1 MVGIDGTSI
10 KCGWCGIKRL
20 PAMPKATLIAMII
33 AGSVTMMISNS
44 LASAC
49 SSVLLGGCYANPV
62 VLSQDAVP
70 LKQAVPMKA
79 GLWRDELL
87 DSNGNP
93 VKNSSIESCRTASD
107 WRDHALAAGYE
118 ASEGC
123 SRTKLISRQI
133 GNPPALQVGMT
144 ETCREGG
151 KTLVMTSWLVRH
163 DNANQP
169 LNQYEMHS
177 TVSKVSKNASKQ
189 AAVSADR
196 TRHTWLSA
204 CSKT

>member
-1 MVGIDGTSI
+1 MQKV
-10 KCGWCGIKRL
+10 
-20 PAMPKATLIAMII
+20 ALIALAT
-33 AGSVTMMISNS
+33 AGSMTITINNS
-44 LASAC
+44 LASTC
-49 SSVLLGGCYANPV
+49 TSILPGGCYTKPV
-62 VLSQDAVP
+62 ALSQEVVP

-87 DSNGNP
+87 DSNGKP

-177 TVSKVSKNASKQ
+177 TISKVSKNASKQ